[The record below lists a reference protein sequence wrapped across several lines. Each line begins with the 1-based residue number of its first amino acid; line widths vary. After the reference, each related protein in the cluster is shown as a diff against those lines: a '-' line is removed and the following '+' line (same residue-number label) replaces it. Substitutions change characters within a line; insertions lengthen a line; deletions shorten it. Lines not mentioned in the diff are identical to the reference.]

1 MATEARIN
9 YDRALLQ
16 GDMDKAQTY
25 VEQLAAV
32 DKSEADYRFVI
43 SPFEEKNMA
52 ILFEI
57 KLVAK
62 CC

>member
-16 GDMDKAQTY
+16 GDMDKAQTC

-32 DKSEADYRFVI
+32 DKSEANYRFVI
-43 SPFEEKNMA
+43 SPCEEKNMTF
-52 ILFEI
+52 LFEI

>member
-16 GDMDKAQTY
+16 GDMDKAQTC

-32 DKSEADYRFVI
+32 DKSEADYRF
-43 SPFEEKNMA
+43 EEKNMT

>member
-1 MATEARIN
+1 MVTEARIN

-43 SPFEEKNMA
+43 SPFEEKNMT

-57 KLVAK
+57 NLVAK

>member
-16 GDMDKAQTY
+16 GDMDKAQTC

-32 DKSEADYRFVI
+32 DKSEADYRF
-43 SPFEEKNMA
+43 EGKNTT

-62 CC
+62 C

>member
-16 GDMDKAQTY
+16 GDMDKAQTC

-32 DKSEADYRFVI
+32 DKSEANYRFVI
-43 SPFEEKNMA
+43 SPCEEKKYDVF
-52 ILFEI
+52 I
-57 KLVAK
+57 
-62 CC
+62 

>member
-16 GDMDKAQTY
+16 GDMDKAQTC

-43 SPFEEKNMA
+43 MS
-52 ILFEI
+52 I
-57 KLVAK
+57 
-62 CC
+62 